1 MMKFKGSLL
10 QIVDEDDKAMHNAGN
25 SYLPRPFRKG
35 DVLYIYW
42 ANEIL
47 YKGSLWL
54 ICDVSVLTSSFPDK
68 KHLFDISKE
77 DFEANIK
84 TGAWVLHEAN

>member
-10 QIVDEDDKAMHNAGN
+10 QIIDEDDKAMHNAVN

-54 ICDVSVLTSSFPDK
+54 VFDVSVLSASYPDK

-77 DFEANIK
+77 DFETNIK
-84 TGAWVLHEAN
+84 TGAWVLHEAS